1 MKKLTKLMQWR
12 EEYGNTLIVASELEN
27 DYAQF
32 FYFRGYDSFGSP
44 IAWFRASVMPWG
56 KVDIDAFVRMVV
68 YQIDRAVA
76 TFMPRGTEGFTCV
89 IDATG
94 IGGMQ
99 VFSIVKLLKKL
110 ADIFVNG
117 FPDRLASLLV
127 MPCSGTIQTIYGM
140 IKGVLPASITK
151 KVKLVDADVRQLS
164 FSPYSLTISLSLSL
178 SLSQRLS
185 RAGAHSSVRA
195 LVRSRRSPPSTPSP
209 FLPFLPPIVCVRL
222 CCPSHSQDMHSKLL
236 ECVGGADNTHFL
248 PAALVPGELNAFE
261 EDDAMTVAETLAR
274 QVEIYEATYGGDKVQ
289 YNFDA
294 YAIVEPAVAKRST

>member
-76 TFMPRGTEGFTCV
+76 TFMPRGTECFTCV

-178 SLSQRLS
+178 SLPTPLS
-185 RAGAHSSVRA
+185 RRRA
-195 LVRSRRSPPSTPSP
+195 LECACAGPQQALTSFHPFPFPSLSTPNRLRTIVLS
-209 FLPFLPPIVCVRL
+209 FTFAGHALEALGVRRRRRQHALPPGGARAGRAKCVRRRR
-222 CCPSHSQDMHSKLL
+222 CND
-236 ECVGGADNTHFL
+236 G
-248 PAALVPGELNAFE
+248 
-261 EDDAMTVAETLAR
+261 
-274 QVEIYEATYGGDKVQ
+274 GGDARATGGDLRGDLRWGQGAVQ
-289 YNFDA
+289 F
-294 YAIVEPAVAKRST
+294 

>member
-178 SLSQRLS
+178 SPNASLAPARTRVCVRWSA
-185 RAGAHSSVRA
+185 AGAHLLPPLPLSFPFYPQSFAHAVLHIRRTCTRSSWSASAAPTTRTS
-195 LVRSRRSPPSTPSP
+195 SRR
-209 FLPFLPPIVCVRL
+209 
-222 CCPSHSQDMHSKLL
+222 
-236 ECVGGADNTHFL
+236 
-248 PAALVPGELNAFE
+248 
-261 EDDAMTVAETLAR
+261 
-274 QVEIYEATYGGDKVQ
+274 
-289 YNFDA
+289 
-294 YAIVEPAVAKRST
+294 RSCRAS